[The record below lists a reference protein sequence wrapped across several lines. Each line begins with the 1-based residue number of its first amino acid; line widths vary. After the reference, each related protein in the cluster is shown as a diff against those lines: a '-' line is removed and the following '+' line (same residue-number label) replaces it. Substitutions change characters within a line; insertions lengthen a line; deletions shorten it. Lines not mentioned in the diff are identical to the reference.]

1 MSARVSAPAVYDA
14 LVAEEQKIRHQMCE
28 DESGDWS
35 PGRGWLFGLYDG
47 SCDGVVKSE
56 SIQRRWVKTAAWV
69 LNRLR
74 SSTSGELDSR
84 LAEFE
89 RRLLEPLS

>member
-1 MSARVSAPAVYDA
+1 VSARVPVPAVYDA

-56 SIQRRWVKTAAWV
+56 SIQRRWVKTAAWA
-69 LNRLR
+69 RL
-74 SSTSGELDSR
+74 THLGWGYEGETVR
-84 LAEFE
+84 GFE
-89 RRLLEPLS
+89 MAGLFGS